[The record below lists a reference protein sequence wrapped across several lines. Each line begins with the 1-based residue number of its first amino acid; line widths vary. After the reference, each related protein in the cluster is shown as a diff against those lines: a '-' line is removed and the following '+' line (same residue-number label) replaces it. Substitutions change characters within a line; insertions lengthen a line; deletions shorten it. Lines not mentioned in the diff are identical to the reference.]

1 MAMTFD
7 PARDAE
13 QARRMYALAREV
25 VTSTGSPLV
34 RDVGIQILALA
45 KILISETAP
54 ADFTHLDLELA
65 PLE

>member
-1 MAMTFD
+1 
-7 PARDAE
+7 
-13 QARRMYALAREV
+13 MYALASEI
-25 VTSTGSPLV
+25 VTSTASPLV

>member
-7 PARDAE
+7 AARDAA
-13 QARRMYALAREV
+13 QARRMYALAKEI
-25 VTSTGSPLV
+25 VTTTRSPLV
-34 RDVGIQILALA
+34 RDVGIQMLALA
-45 KILISETAP
+45 KILISEAAP